1 MAVDVNDLHLYTIAQ
16 KRGELQTG
24 ITRKKKKK
32 KDFMLSFYRND
43 VYSWVCQVI
52 VLYEKN
58 SQNIK
63 NNETIGGMQVT
74 TYQRVFVSK

>member
-43 VYSWVCQVI
+43 VYFQIDEFWYVR
-52 VLYEKN
+52 KN
-58 SQNIK
+58 HNLFS
-63 NNETIGGMQVT
+63 
-74 TYQRVFVSK
+74 